1 MPRVRPTSG
10 RGDNAPFGCAGIL
23 LLLAGVLAFGGYNNH
38 QWWRQRQE
46 QIPRFKP
53 VRATVDD
60 KGIARYD
67 SRDNRGSTKTEYKK
81 WIRFTCRLGDAGDK
95 DGARLTL
102 SGSDVGWESFQK
114 GQDYDA
120 YYDPVVNECVLLID
134 EKVGEP
140 DHDLLFFLFL
150 ARLFGGAAVLVA
162 VIGVVVKIRRRRPVP
177 RPD

>member
-1 MPRVRPTSG
+1 MDSG
-10 RGDNAPFGCAGIL
+10 GLFGCGGIL
-23 LLLAGVLAFGGYNNH
+23 LLIAGLLVFGGYNNH
-38 QWWRQRQE
+38 HWWRQRQE
-46 QIPRFKP
+46 QIPRFRK

-67 SRDNRGSTKTEYKK
+67 SRGNNGRTETEYKK
-81 WIRFTCRLGDAGDK
+81 WIHFTCRLGDRGDK

-102 SGSDVGWESFQK
+102 SGSDLGWESFQK

-140 DHDLLFFLFL
+140 DQNLLFFLFL
-150 ARLFGGAAVLVA
+150 ARLFGGAAVLLV
-162 VIGVVVKIRRRRPVP
+162 VSGIVVKIRRRRSAP